1 MSDLLKR
8 FENLTI
14 NSSDDE
20 RNILQGYVCKV
31 KSEKSTSIVG
41 TISLLFRIKLVLNLF
56 SVKENTSKVKVMLF
70 VTAVATNKSYVWE
83 TEIIQTKKFD

>member
-20 RNILQGYVCKV
+20 RNVLQGYVCKV
-31 KSEKSTSIVG
+31 KSEKSTSIVR
-41 TISLLFRIKLVLNLF
+41 TISLLFRSKLVLNLF

-70 VTAVATNKSYVWE
+70 VTAVAIWYLMKTSK
-83 TEIIQTKKFD
+83 T